1 MGNIRVA
8 LAQLNSVVGDLEGN
22 VERIQ
27 EVLPNLDDCDL
38 AIFPEMTIT
47 GYPLE
52 DLVLKPGFVSDS
64 RAAVEKIAKDSKSC
78 TLVIG
83 FADEGPNGEVYN
95 AVAICHQGQI
105 AGIYHKRELPNYDVF
120 DEARHFSSGNKP
132 LQLYK
137 INGVNVGIVICEDL
151 WVSDGPAQEFVQ
163 MGAELLV
170 AVNGSPYDNTKAAAR
185 EKLITNFAASSQIPV
200 VYLNLVGGQDELV
213 FDGGSMITD
222 SHGKIVT
229 QTTRFYEE
237 TCLVDIDTPSIPT
250 TDFSTQ
256 LSHDWCVELSEA
268 TDRINKY
275 EHSLTT
281 PLSSEAELY
290 TALVVATRDY
300 VQKSGFTDICLG
312 LSGGVDSALVATIA
326 TDALGADHV
335 HPVLMPSRY
344 SSDHSLNDAQDLLER
359 QGIVAQTIP
368 IEETHQ
374 SFHNLLS
381 PSIGDEL
388 PGFTDENLQA
398 RIRGVLLM
406 ALSNAFGWLV
416 LTTGNKSESAVGFS
430 TLYGDTAGAYA
441 VIRDVYKT
449 KVYALCRWRN
459 EQEDSPVI
467 PENIL
472 TKAPS
477 AELRPDQRDDQRLP
491 PYEILDPL
499 LEAYIEGDQTRAE
512 LIKDGFQQELVD
524 QVVKMVDLAEYKRRQ
539 TPLGPRVT
547 TKGFGRDRRLPVVNR
562 YDG

>member
-8 LAQLNSVVGDLEGN
+8 LAQLNAVVGDLEGN

-78 TLVIG
+78 ALVIG

-237 TCLVDIDTPSIPT
+237 TCLVDISISCT
-250 TDFSTQ
+250 
-256 LSHDWCVELSEA
+256 
-268 TDRINKY
+268 
-275 EHSLTT
+275 
-281 PLSSEAELY
+281 
-290 TALVVATRDY
+290 
-300 VQKSGFTDICLG
+300 
-312 LSGGVDSALVATIA
+312 
-326 TDALGADHV
+326 
-335 HPVLMPSRY
+335 
-344 SSDHSLNDAQDLLER
+344 
-359 QGIVAQTIP
+359 
-368 IEETHQ
+368 
-374 SFHNLLS
+374 
-381 PSIGDEL
+381 
-388 PGFTDENLQA
+388 
-398 RIRGVLLM
+398 
-406 ALSNAFGWLV
+406 
-416 LTTGNKSESAVGFS
+416 
-430 TLYGDTAGAYA
+430 
-441 VIRDVYKT
+441 
-449 KVYALCRWRN
+449 
-459 EQEDSPVI
+459 
-467 PENIL
+467 
-472 TKAPS
+472 
-477 AELRPDQRDDQRLP
+477 
-491 PYEILDPL
+491 EIS
-499 LEAYIEGDQTRAE
+499 
-512 LIKDGFQQELVD
+512 
-524 QVVKMVDLAEYKRRQ
+524 
-539 TPLGPRVT
+539 
-547 TKGFGRDRRLPVVNR
+547 
-562 YDG
+562 

>member
-8 LAQLNSVVGDLEGN
+8 LAQLNAVVGDLEGN

-491 PYEILDPL
+491 PYEILDP
-499 LEAYIEGDQTRAE
+499 Y
-512 LIKDGFQQELVD
+512 
-524 QVVKMVDLAEYKRRQ
+524 
-539 TPLGPRVT
+539 
-547 TKGFGRDRRLPVVNR
+547 
-562 YDG
+562 

>member
-8 LAQLNSVVGDLEGN
+8 LAQLNAVVGDLEGN

-170 AVNGSPYDNTKAAAR
+170 AVNGSPYDNTKVAAR
-185 EKLITNFAASSQIPV
+185 EKLITNFAVSSQIPV
-200 VYLNLVGGQDELV
+200 VYLNLVGGQDELI

-359 QGIVAQTIP
+359 QGIVAQTVP

-381 PSIGDEL
+381 PSLGDEF

>member
-78 TLVIG
+78 ALVIG

-185 EKLITNFAASSQIPV
+185 EKLITNFAVSSQIPV
-200 VYLNLVGGQDELV
+200 VYLNLVGGQDELI

>member
-8 LAQLNSVVGDLEGN
+8 LAQLNAVVGDLEGN

-185 EKLITNFAASSQIPV
+185 EKLITNFAVSSQIPV
-200 VYLNLVGGQDELV
+200 VYLNLVGGQDELI

>member
-22 VERIQ
+22 VERVQ
-27 EVLPNLDDCDL
+27 EVLPHLKNCDL
-38 AIFPEMTIT
+38 ALFPEMTLT

-52 DLVLKPGFVSDS
+52 DLVLKPGFVADS
-64 RAAVEKIAKDSKSC
+64 RKAVEKIASKSESC
-78 TLVIG
+78 ALVVG
-83 FADEGPNGEVYN
+83 FADTGPNGEVYN
-95 AVAICHQGQI
+95 AAAVCHQGEI
-105 AGIYHKRELPNYDVF
+105 KGIYHKRELPNYDVF
-120 DEARHFSSGNKP
+120 DEARHFSPGDQP
-132 LQLYK
+132 LQLFR
-137 INGVNVGIVICEDL
+137 INGVNVGIVICEDI
-151 WVSDGPAQEFVQ
+151 WVSKGPAEELIQ

-170 AVNGSPYDNTKAAAR
+170 AINGSPYDNTKVAAR
-185 EKLITNFAASSQIPV
+185 EELVTTLAASSQIPV
-200 VYLNLVGGQDELV
+200 VYLNLVGGQDELI
-213 FDGGSMITD
+213 FDGGSMISDPNGNILTKT
-222 SHGKIVT
+222 S
-229 QTTRFYEE
+229 RFYEE
-237 TCLVDIDTPSIPT
+237 TFLVDIDTPNIESPSF
-250 TDFSTQ
+250 TDQ
-256 LSHDWCVELSEA
+256 LDHDWCIQISEPNERSDNHPHFV
-268 TDRINKY
+268 T
-275 EHSLTT
+275 SPLT
-281 PLSSEAELY
+281 PEAELY

-344 SSDHSLNDAQDLLER
+344 SSDHSLKDAQELTEC
-359 QGIVAQTIP
+359 QGLVPQVIP
-368 IEETHQ
+368 IENTHQ
-374 SFHNLLS
+374 SFHDLLT
-381 PSIGDEL
+381 PSVGDEF
-388 PGFTDENLQA
+388 PDFTDENLQA

-449 KVYALCRWRN
+449 KVYELCRWRN
-459 EQEDSPVI
+459 KQEDSPVI

-499 LEAYIEGDQTRAE
+499 LEAYIEGDRTRAE

>member
-8 LAQLNSVVGDLEGN
+8 LAQLNAVVGDLEGN

-459 EQEDSPVI
+459 EQEDRPVI

>member
-8 LAQLNSVVGDLEGN
+8 LAQLNAVVGDLEGN

-151 WVSDGPAQEFVQ
+151 WVSDGPSQEFVQ

>member
-78 TLVIG
+78 ALVIG

-185 EKLITNFAASSQIPV
+185 EKLITNFAVSSQIPV
-200 VYLNLVGGQDELV
+200 VYLNLVGGQDELI

-359 QGIVAQTIP
+359 QGIVAQTVP

-381 PSIGDEL
+381 PSLGDEF

-499 LEAYIEGDQTRAE
+499 LEAYIEGDRTRAE

>member
-1 MGNIRVA
+1 M
-8 LAQLNSVVGDLEGN
+8 
-22 VERIQ
+22 
-27 EVLPNLDDCDL
+27 
-38 AIFPEMTIT
+38 
-47 GYPLE
+47 
-52 DLVLKPGFVSDS
+52 
-64 RAAVEKIAKDSKSC
+64 
-78 TLVIG
+78 
-83 FADEGPNGEVYN
+83 
-95 AVAICHQGQI
+95 
-105 AGIYHKRELPNYDVF
+105 
-120 DEARHFSSGNKP
+120 
-132 LQLYK
+132 
-137 INGVNVGIVICEDL
+137 NVGIVICEDI
-151 WVSDGPAQEFVQ
+151 WVSKGPAEELIQ

-170 AVNGSPYDNTKAAAR
+170 AINGSPYDNTKVVAR
-185 EKLITNFAASSQIPV
+185 EELVTTLAASSQIPV
-200 VYLNLVGGQDELV
+200 VYLNLVGGQDELI
-213 FDGGSMITD
+213 FDGGSMISDPNGNILTKT
-222 SHGKIVT
+222 S
-229 QTTRFYEE
+229 RFYEE
-237 TCLVDIDTPSIPT
+237 TFLVDIDTPNIESPSF
-250 TDFSTQ
+250 TDQ
-256 LSHDWCVELSEA
+256 LDHDWCIQISEPNERSDHHPHFV
-268 TDRINKY
+268 T
-275 EHSLTT
+275 SPLT
-281 PLSSEAELY
+281 PEAELY

-335 HPVLMPSRY
+335 HPILMPSRY
-344 SSDHSLNDAQDLLER
+344 SSDHSLKDAQELTEL
-359 QGIVAQTIP
+359 QGLFPQIIP
-368 IEETHQ
+368 IENTHQ
-374 SFHNLLS
+374 SFHDLLT
-381 PSIGDEL
+381 PSVGDEF

-441 VIRDVYKT
+441 VIRDVYKA
-449 KVYALCRWRN
+449 KEYELCRWRN

-499 LEAYIEGDQTRAE
+499 LEAYIEGDRTRAE

-524 QVVKMVDLAEYKRRQ
+524 LVVKMVDLAEYKRRQ

-547 TKGFGRDRRLPVVNR
+547 TKGFGRERRLPVVNR

>member
-8 LAQLNSVVGDLEGN
+8 LAQLNAVVGDLEGN

-200 VYLNLVGGQDELV
+200 VYLNLVGGQDELI